1 MKKLDILFIDSG
13 LSISSIENVFSDELN
28 LTVFNFSSII
38 RKEIQNKSDLSI
50 EIRSFLESGKVLS
63 KELIEKMIIKHVKEI
78 NGDLILSRYPRTS
91 KEFLELEKILLN
103 ENIIINK
110 IWFFKLRNY
119 QDFMRK
125 HFENPLNKKYL
136 EKYGNEIIDNWLNKF
151 KHTRVN
157 IDNIK
162 SVISNI
168 EWKNI
173 EMDYS
178 EKPNFEFIREL
189 IINSA

>member
-78 NGDLILSRYPRTS
+78 NGDLILSRYPRSS